1 MQLKEIHVEGYRS
14 LKSIRLAVD
23 PLTVLVGENGAGK
36 SNLYRALSLLQQA
49 AEGTI
54 TDAIAEEGG
63 LESVLWAGTRER
75 VTQRLVLTAIFN
87 ELTYRL
93 EIGPPG
99 VGEPALD
106 HEPMIRAER
115 LTLAYKDISVVLL
128 ERKGPKLWLRDDRGT
143 SQRFEGELLASE
155 PALAAIRDAARY
167 PELHLIRRALAS
179 WRLYHAFDTGPT
191 SPLRRP
197 GPALSR
203 ASLATDGR
211 DLASTLAT
219 VMLMKQQPEPIRR
232 AVAEAFKGSELIV
245 EAIEGQ
251 CRLAM
256 RTREI
261 ERPFGMGELSDGTL
275 RYLCLIGALLGLR
288 PPPFMAFNEPEA
300 SLHPELM
307 APLARL
313 MAAAAKTSQIWVVT
327 HSEPFAGLLAEASGG
342 APRRVVKIDGATQV
356 DVSPLRQAAPQPPR
370 AALVA

>member
-14 LKSIRLAVD
+14 LKSIRLVVD

-36 SNLYRALSLLQQA
+36 SNLYRALSLLQKA

-54 TDAIAEEGG
+54 TEAIAEEGG
-63 LESVLWAGTRER
+63 LESVLWAGSRER

-115 LTLAYKDISVVLL
+115 LTLAYRDISVVLL

-179 WRLYHAFDTGPT
+179 WRLYHAFDTGPG
-191 SPLRRP
+191 SAIRRP

-203 ASLATDGR
+203 ASLAPDGH
-211 DLASTLAT
+211 DLASVLAT
-219 VMLMKQQPEPIRR
+219 VIQMKQQPEAIMR
-232 AVAEAFKGSELIV
+232 AVAEAFKGNELIV
-245 EAIEGQ
+245 DATQGL
-251 CRLAM
+251 CRIAM
-256 RTREI
+256 RTPEI
-261 ERPFGMGELSDGTL
+261 ERPFGAGELSDGTL
-275 RYLCLIGALLGLR
+275 RYLCLVGAMLALR

-313 MAAAAKTSQIWVVT
+313 MATAAQSSQIWVVT
-327 HSEPFAGLLAEASGG
+327 HSEQFATLLAHAGG
-342 APRRVVKIDGATQV
+342 MAPRRVAKIDGATEI
-356 DVSPLRQAAPQPPR
+356 DVSPLREAQPTPLHP
-370 AALVA
+370 AMVA

>member
-14 LKSIRLAVD
+14 LKSIRVAVD
-23 PLTVLVGENGAGK
+23 PLTVLVGENGVGK
-36 SNLYRALSLLQQA
+36 SNLYRALALLQKA

-54 TDAIAEEGG
+54 TEAIAEEGG

-75 VTQRLVLTAIFN
+75 VTQRLVLTAVFN

-115 LTLAYKDISVVLL
+115 LTLAYRDISVVLL

-167 PELHLIRRALAS
+167 PELHLIRRTMAG
-179 WRLYHAFDTGPT
+179 WRLYHAFDTGPS

-197 GPALSR
+197 APALSR
-203 ASLATDGR
+203 ASLATDGH
-211 DLASTLAT
+211 DLASVLAT
-219 VMLMKQQPEPIRR
+219 VTVLKQQPQSIRR
-232 AVAEAFKGSELIV
+232 AVADAFAGSELMV
-245 EAIEGQ
+245 EVVDGQ
-251 CRLAM
+251 CRLAL
-256 RTREI
+256 RTSEI
-261 ERPFGMGELSDGTL
+261 ERPFSAAELSDGTL
-275 RYLCLIGALLGLR
+275 RYLCLVGALSALR
-288 PPPFMAFNEPEA
+288 PPSFMAFNEPEA
-300 SLHPELM
+300 SLHPELL
-307 APLARL
+307 APLCQLVAS
-313 MAAAAKTSQIWVVT
+313 ASETSQLWIVT
-327 HSEPFAGLLAEASGG
+327 HSEAFADQLARASGS

-356 DVSPLRQAAPQPPR
+356 TTTALGQTRPQP
-370 AALVA
+370 AAMAIAS

>member
-1 MQLKEIHVEGYRS
+1 MQLREFQVEGYRS
-14 LKSIRLAVD
+14 LKSIRLPVD
-23 PLTVLVGENGAGK
+23 TLTVLVGENGVGK
-36 SNLYRALSLLQQA
+36 SNLYRALSLLQRA

-54 TDAIAEEGG
+54 TEAIAEEGG
-63 LESVLWAGTRER
+63 LESVLWAGSRER

-106 HEPMIRAER
+106 QEPMIRAER
-115 LTLAYKDISVVLL
+115 LTLGYRDISVVLL

-179 WRLYHAFDTGPT
+179 WRLYHAFDTGPA
-191 SPLRRP
+191 SALRRP
-197 GPALSR
+197 ASAVSR
-203 ASLATDGR
+203 ASLAPDGR
-211 DLASTLAT
+211 DLASVLAT

-232 AVAEAFKGSELIV
+232 AFAEAFKGSDLMV
-245 EAIEGQ
+245 ESSEGQ
-251 CRLAM
+251 CRLSV

-261 ERPFGMGELSDGTL
+261 DRPFGMGELSDGTL
-275 RYLCLIGALLGLR
+275 RYLCMIGALMGLR

-307 APLARL
+307 APLASL
-313 MAAAAKTSQIWVVT
+313 MAAAAKESQIWVVT
-327 HSEPFAGLLAEASGG
+327 HSEVFAGLLAQAAGT
-342 APRRVVKIDGATQV
+342 APRRVAKINGATEV
-356 DVSPLRQAAPQPPR
+356 DVSALRQGATPLSP